1 MAEPEIKSSNDSM
14 GLVGRP
20 EQEQK
25 WQEVSLPTGQEF
37 AAELALAA
45 AAVATPSE
53 KAKWN
58 VDRLQTR
65 MHCAMWTHL
74 ANCQTCNW

>member
-1 MAEPEIKSSNDSM
+1 MNVKKENKDEETA
-14 GLVGRP
+14 GQP
-20 EQEQK
+20 EQELK
-25 WQEVSLPTGQEF
+25 SQEVSLPTDQEF

-65 MHCAMWTHL
+65 MHCAMWTNL